1 MTIINALHVNILH
14 EEQLYFPKQKWNEK
28 SNIFNV
34 WLNRGDTGWIL
45 ASAVEFNLLPYD
57 LLVKVY
63 EQNLGSQK
71 YAFGKE
77 RSILIFLDN
86 YIFLQYYF
94 KTQRVVVS

>member
-1 MTIINALHVNILH
+1 MKNNYIF
-14 EEQLYFPKQKWNEK
+14 QSKNEMRK
-28 SNIFNV
+28 VTFLIV
-34 WLNRGDTGWIL
+34 WLNRRDTGWIL

-63 EQNLGSQK
+63 KQNLASQK

-86 YIFLQYYF
+86 YRYFSPVLFQNSTSGSFLN
-94 KTQRVVVS
+94 VSCSQ